1 MLGGGEGGAGEP
13 LGLVFLR
20 QAIHEKL
27 ELILPW
33 QDAGGQELL
42 HQLEHG
48 HDVPPLP
55 QLPVDPLGRQVLRQQ
70 QGHGGEYA
78 LRRIVKILILRE
90 VLPVGVDDS
99 LGQNFGVLLRLGPG
113 SQVGG
118 LPPAH
123 VHVVV
128 DQGEQVVAIGLC
140 RVAEVHHGHLIAV
153 AVPGDAAII
162 P

>member
-1 MLGGGEGGAGEP
+1 M
-13 LGLVFLR
+13 FLR
-20 QAIHEKL
+20 QAVHEEL
-27 ELILPW
+27 ELVLAR

-55 QLPVDPLGRQVLRQQ
+55 QLPVDPFGRQVLRQQ
-70 QGHGGEYA
+70 QGHGGEHA
-78 LRRIVKILILRE
+78 LRRIIKILILRE
-90 VLPVGVDDS
+90 ILPVGVDDG

-113 SQVGG
+113 RQVGG

-128 DQGEQVVAIGLC
+128 DQSEQVVAIRAGG
-140 RVAEVHHGHLIAV
+140 VAEIHHRHLVAI
-153 AVPGDAAII
+153 AVPGNATII